1 MAANDFTPEQLAALE
16 RKEQQMEVLRQP
28 SIWNENTQRWEVS
41 PRPTVEE
48 FFNQEQGI
56 LPPTPSDPDME
67 R

>member
-28 SIWNENTQRWEVS
+28 SIWNENKQLWEAA
-41 PRPTVEE
+41 PRPTWEE
-48 FFNQEQGI
+48 FYNQEQGI
-56 LPPTPSDPDME
+56 LPPTPSNPDME

>member
-1 MAANDFTPEQLAALE
+1 MAENDFTPEQWAALE

-28 SIWNENTQRWEVS
+28 SIWNESTQLWEAS
-41 PRPTVEE
+41 PRPTLEE

-56 LPPTPSDPDME
+56 LPPTSSDPDME